1 MLYWANQHNI
11 CCVLDNHQYRLT
23 GNYECIAGVGVH
35 RSVTAGAGNA
45 LEQLDGFLRQQ
56 EDWHFGHI
64 GYDIKNEIEA
74 LSSSHPDPVG
84 FPDLFFFVPEVV
96 LILTENELTIGAF
109 DGHGE
114 VMTAIDRATAA
125 PGRRQSVE
133 IRNRLSKEEYL
144 RRVYRLKEHIQRGD
158 CYEINFCQEFYSEG
172 ANISEATLY
181 QSLCRESPNPYACFY
196 KSDHHYLLCAS
207 PERYIHR
214 TGNTIFSQPIK
225 GTIARNRENPAA
237 DEAAKALLQHNTKE
251 RSENV
256 MVVDLVRNDLS
267 KICREGSVQVEEL
280 FGIYSFPQVHQM
292 VSTVKGEL
300 KEQVTM
306 ADIFR
311 ASFPMA
317 SMTGVPKKRVMQ
329 LIEEYETVN
338 RGLYSGSVGYITPDG
353 NFDFN
358 VVIRSIQYNA
368 ETKYL
373 SFHTGSAIT
382 FNSDP
387 VAEYEECLVKAS
399 HIKKVLNG

>member
-1 MLYWANQHNI
+1 MLYWASRHNI
-11 CCVLDNHQYRLT
+11 CCFLDNHQYRLT
-23 GNYECIAGVGVH
+23 GAYECIAGVGIH

-74 LSSSHPDPVG
+74 LSSFHPDPIG
-84 FPDLFFFVPEVV
+84 FPDLFFFVPGVV
-96 LILTENELTIGAF
+96 LILTEDKLTIGAF
-109 DGHGE
+109 GDHEE
-114 VMTAIDRATAA
+114 VMAAIDRTTAVPDKPYNA
-125 PGRRQSVE
+125 G
-133 IRNRLSKEEYL
+133 IRHRLSKEEYL
-144 RRVYRLKEHIQRGD
+144 QKVHRLKEHIQRGD
-158 CYEINFCQEFYSEG
+158 CYEVNFCQEFYGEG
-172 ANISEATLY
+172 ADISEVMLY

-196 KSDHHYLLCAS
+196 RIDHRYLLCAS

-214 TGNTIFSQPIK
+214 AGNTILSQPIK

-237 DEAAKALLQHNTKE
+237 DQAAKTLLQHNAKE
-251 RSENV
+251 QSENV

-267 KICREGSVQVEEL
+267 KICREGSVRVDEL

-300 KEQVTM
+300 KENVTM

-317 SMTGVPKKRVMQ
+317 SMTGVPKKRVME
-329 LIEEYETVN
+329 LIEKYETVK
-338 RGLYSGSVGYITPDG
+338 RGLYSGSVGYIAPDG
-353 NFDFN
+353 DFDFN

-368 ETKYL
+368 GTKYL

-382 FNSDP
+382 FNSNP
-387 VAEYEECLVKAS
+387 EAEYEECLVKAS